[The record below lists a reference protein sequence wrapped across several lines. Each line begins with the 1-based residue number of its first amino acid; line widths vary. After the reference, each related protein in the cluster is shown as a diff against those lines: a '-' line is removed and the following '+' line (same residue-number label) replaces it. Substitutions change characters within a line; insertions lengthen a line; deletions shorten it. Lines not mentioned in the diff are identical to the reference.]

1 MSQQQQ
7 EEEKKTERKHEK
19 CMKSKSCGKVR
30 SQCERELREE
40 NRPHDEIEKLCKQ
53 KQHECQQVHQ
63 SKMCTK
69 TILYRLRS
77 GSATTFSAS
86 LTLKGEQQQDK
97 KLQAHVTLGQ
107 SSESQIQKDQTE
119 LEVKCSYEQRSDST
133 PYDFTLMTSANIQRP
148 SSKWNKQS
156 MLSQNIGSQ
165 IDIQAHY
172 GQRGQ
177 QQESVTVT
185 LQSSQ
190 SQEQKQFAQESQE
203 ARKQNQ
209 NKQEY
214 SYDLS
219 IKIDPKG
226 QKASMKVEGDCDQ
239 VEMKNIRIPQSLQ
252 GLLPVN
258 VQNTDAINI
267 LQKLTNGQAPSTC
280 SIENGKQVKTFDNV
294 EYQLNEGQLNNCEHV
309 IFKDC
314 SEDSKVQV
322 SVQQQSSSKKVKV
335 MIDNH
340 EYEVEIPR
348 GGSRTT
354 VKVNGQEKKNVSKQD
369 HHLRDEREREEQREK
384 QRQYRSMSAQQQ
396 REHDQEK
403 RQVKKQ

>member
-1 MSQQQQ
+1 MGTVGHGSKLSSAEKPKMDYPQQNDDDDAHEQCRQGVRRGEWDQEQEIQQQ
-7 EEEKKTERKHEK
+7 EEQKTERKHEK

-148 SSKWNKQS
+148 ASKWNKQS

-185 LQSSQ
+185 LKSSQ
-190 SQEQKQFAQESQE
+190 SQEQ
-203 ARKQNQ
+203 
-209 NKQEY
+209 
-214 SYDLS
+214 
-219 IKIDPKG
+219 
-226 QKASMKVEGDCDQ
+226 
-239 VEMKNIRIPQSLQ
+239 
-252 GLLPVN
+252 
-258 VQNTDAINI
+258 
-267 LQKLTNGQAPSTC
+267 
-280 SIENGKQVKTFDNV
+280 
-294 EYQLNEGQLNNCEHV
+294 
-309 IFKDC
+309 
-314 SEDSKVQV
+314 
-322 SVQQQSSSKKVKV
+322 
-335 MIDNH
+335 
-340 EYEVEIPR
+340 
-348 GGSRTT
+348 
-354 VKVNGQEKKNVSKQD
+354 
-369 HHLRDEREREEQREK
+369 
-384 QRQYRSMSAQQQ
+384 
-396 REHDQEK
+396 
-403 RQVKKQ
+403 